1 MYRKKY
7 KIELDRARYEAY
19 NHIVGKP
26 RKEAQPMKY
35 ILTINEDFD
44 EVLSAE
50 ELGKLSKRLL
60 SEGKTLVLD
69 EVVHESMYFRVIDA

>member
-1 MYRKKY
+1 
-7 KIELDRARYEAY
+7 
-19 NHIVGKP
+19 
-26 RKEAQPMKY
+26 MKY

>member
-1 MYRKKY
+1 
-7 KIELDRARYEAY
+7 
-19 NHIVGKP
+19 
-26 RKEAQPMKY
+26 MKY

-60 SEGKTLVLD
+60 SEGKALILD